1 MSSYNVNLNDAIK
14 LADKMKAEKEK
25 ELSLAKEKEI
35 KKKLE
40 NKDLKDEERKN

>member
-35 KKKLE
+35 KR
-40 NKDLKDEERKN
+40 N